1 MYFIIFQ
8 FRDLKP
14 PNILLDHNDVAKL
27 CDFGLARF
35 MLTGTQE
42 LTQASLKG
50 TPLYMAP
57 EVINSPVI
65 PPTYNHNADLWY
77 KMITIKLV
85 SYKKSPHIIL
95 YINLGHWDV

>member
-1 MYFIIFQ
+1 MCILIYVL

-35 MLTGTQE
+35 MMTGTQV

-57 EVINSPVI
+57 EVLNSPVI

-77 KMITIKLV
+77 KTTF
-85 SYKKSPHIIL
+85 
-95 YINLGHWDV
+95 N

>member
-1 MYFIIFQ
+1 M
-8 FRDLKP
+8 D
-14 PNILLDHNDVAKL
+14 NNDVAKL
-27 CDFGLARF
+27 CDFGLARL

-57 EVINSPVI
+57 EVLNSPVS

-77 KMITIKLV
+77 ERFHNQKIMIIMTIHLLL
-85 SYKKSPHIIL
+85 I
-95 YINLGHWDV
+95 

>member
-1 MYFIIFQ
+1 M

-14 PNILLDHNDVAKL
+14 PNILLDNNDVAKL

-35 MLTGTQE
+35 MLTGTQV

-65 PPTYNHNADLWY
+65 PPIYNHNADLWY
-77 KMITIKLV
+77 KININDLLKIK
-85 SYKKSPHIIL
+85 
-95 YINLGHWDV
+95 

>member
-1 MYFIIFQ
+1 M
-8 FRDLKP
+8 D
-14 PNILLDHNDVAKL
+14 NNDVAKL

-35 MLTGTQE
+35 MLTGTQV

-65 PPTYNHNADLWY
+65 PPIYNHNADLWY
-77 KMITIKLV
+77 KLMIY
-85 SYKKSPHIIL
+85 YKVNTVCALI
-95 YINLGHWDV
+95 

>member
-1 MYFIIFQ
+1 MFL

-14 PNILLDHNDVAKL
+14 PNILLDHNNVAKL

-35 MLTGTQE
+35 MLTGTQV

-77 KMITIKLV
+77 ETIIEKIV
-85 SYKKSPHIIL
+85 YKCICSY
-95 YINLGHWDV
+95 

>member
-1 MYFIIFQ
+1 M
-8 FRDLKP
+8 
-14 PNILLDHNDVAKL
+14 DHNDVAKL

-35 MLTGTQE
+35 MLTGTQV

-57 EVINSPVI
+57 EVLNSPVI

-77 KMITIKLV
+77 KTIINKIG
-85 SYKKSPHIIL
+85 HIKNRCYMYYIFTL
-95 YINLGHWDV
+95 IINLGH

>member
-1 MYFIIFQ
+1 M
-8 FRDLKP
+8 
-14 PNILLDHNDVAKL
+14 DHNDVAKL

-35 MLTGTQE
+35 MLTGTQV

-77 KMITIKLV
+77 KTMINKIF
-85 SYKKSPHIIL
+85 
-95 YINLGHWDV
+95 